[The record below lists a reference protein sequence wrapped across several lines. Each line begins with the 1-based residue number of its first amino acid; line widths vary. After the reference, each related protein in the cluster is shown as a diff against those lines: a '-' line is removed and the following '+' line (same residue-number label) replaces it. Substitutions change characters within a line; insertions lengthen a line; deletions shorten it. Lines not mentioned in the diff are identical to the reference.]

1 MRKEHDTLGEVSIA
15 EGALWGA
22 QTQRALQN
30 FAIGDRSNP
39 REQISALVL
48 VKKAAALCNER
59 LGKISGQARDQII
72 VACDQILA
80 GEHDRQFPMSVFH
93 SGSGTQL
100 NMNVNEVIAN
110 IANQTA
116 GHPLGGKYPIHPND
130 HVNASQSSNDVF
142 PTAMHVSALLA
153 LNSRLLPA
161 LGQLT
166 NAISERAQLF
176 TQVVKI
182 GRTHMMDATPL
193 TLGDEMSGYAAQ
205 LLYCHAEIAKAV
217 ENLRLLAIGGT
228 AVGTGLNAPEGW
240 AQAMCAQLSELTGE
254 QFLPEPNYFR
264 ALSSETATLSASA
277 ACRSVASALMVIA
290 NNLRLLASGPRCGLA
305 ELQLPANEPGSSI
318 MPGKVNPTQCEA
330 MSMVAVQVMGLDNAI
345 SIAASQG
352 HLQLNV
358 FRPLIIHNL
367 HEQISLLSDACL
379 SFDKHCIAG
388 IEPNLEKIAEHLT
401 QSLMLVTA
409 IAPELGYDAAAKV
422 AQQAHEERKTLKQ
435 VVVERNLMSA
445 QQFDELCDPKRML

>member
-1 MRKEHDTLGEVSIA
+1 MRNERDTLGEVAIA
-15 EGALWGA
+15 DGALWGA
-22 QTQRALQN
+22 QTQRAMHN

-39 REQISALVL
+39 SGQIKALVI
-48 VKKAAALCNER
+48 VKKAAALCNHR
-59 LGKISGQARDQII
+59 LDKISAQARDQI
-72 VACDQILA
+72 VAACDQILA
-80 GEHDRQFPMSVFH
+80 GEQFQQFPLSVFH

-110 IANQTA
+110 IANQAA
-116 GHPLGGKYPIHPND
+116 GHPLGGKHPIHPND

-142 PTAMHVSALLA
+142 PTAMHISALVA
-153 LNSRLLPA
+153 LNERLLPS
-161 LGQLT
+161 LMQLT
-166 NAISERAQLF
+166 RSIAEQADKLSSI
-176 TQVVKI
+176 VKI

-205 LLYCHAEIAKAV
+205 LSFCAAEVAKAV
-217 ENLRLLAIGGT
+217 ENLRMLAIGGT

-240 AQAMCAQLSELTGE
+240 AQAMCEQISELTGE
-254 QFLPEPNYFR
+254 QFRPEPNHFK

-290 NNLRLLASGPRCGLA
+290 NNVRLLASGPRCGLA

-330 MSMVAVQVMGLDNAI
+330 VSMVAVQVMGLDNAI

-367 HEQISLLSDACL
+367 HEQIALLSDACI

-388 IEPNLEKIAEHLT
+388 IEPSRDKIAEHLS

-409 IAPELGYDAAAKV
+409 LAPELGYDTAAKV
-422 AQQAHEERKTLKQ
+422 AQQAHLDGKTLKQ
-435 VVVERNLMSA
+435 VVLERKLMDEPT
-445 QQFDELCDPKRML
+445 FDRLCDPKRML